1 MFKKKINFKFNL
13 LWGIIVI
20 SFLIRLIT
28 TYFFRDPSFDSANT
42 EWGVLVYNLV
52 NFKSYSIYH
61 FDNILVPSVYM
72 PPGYPLLLYI
82 IKMFSLND
90 AVFLNLIM
98 LFQIIL
104 GTYSIYVFYK
114 INLYLFSHKLS
125 LINSFIFS
133 IFPLN
138 IYMVGQLS
146 SITLTV
152 FLSLIFLDLLFMTIK
167 KNTLK
172 NIIFLS
178 IISGLLIITRGEFI
192 LIFASIIFFV
202 ILKKKINP
210 PNILK
215 IILITSLVISP
226 YMIRNYLHFN
236 QIMLT
241 KSLGFNLWKGNNELS
256 SVQGY
261 EEYKNLNFK
270 ELEFK
275 LNSLEKN
282 KRYELNRDEL
292 FLSEAKKYLA
302 QDPLRYLNLF
312 FKKIFSFY
320 FVDLN
325 STYPN
330 YYNFIHFFPVVL
342 FSILSFPGLFILYKK
357 KNIYADCLGLYLLFN
372 IVIFSCFFILP
383 RFKLIILPVQIILV
397 AYFIKYLLNKLN
409 MKNL

>member
-138 IYMVGQLS
+138 VYMVGQLS

-152 FLSLIFLDLLFMTIK
+152 FLSLIFLDLLFTTIK

-210 PNILK
+210 PNLLK

-282 KRYELNRDEL
+282 KRYELNRDKL

-409 MKNL
+409 VKNL

>member
-1 MFKKKINFKFNL
+1 M
-13 LWGIIVI
+13 
-20 SFLIRLIT
+20 
-28 TYFFRDPSFDSANT
+28 
-42 EWGVLVYNLV
+42 
-52 NFKSYSIYH
+52 
-61 FDNILVPSVYM
+61 
-72 PPGYPLLLYI
+72 
-82 IKMFSLND
+82 
-90 AVFLNLIM
+90 
-98 LFQIIL
+98 
-104 GTYSIYVFYK
+104 
-114 INLYLFSHKLS
+114 
-125 LINSFIFS
+125 
-133 IFPLN
+133 
-138 IYMVGQLS
+138 
-146 SITLTV
+146 
-152 FLSLIFLDLLFMTIK
+152 
-167 KNTLK
+167 
-172 NIIFLS
+172 
-178 IISGLLIITRGEFI
+178 
-192 LIFASIIFFV
+192 
-202 ILKKKINP
+202 LKKKINL
-210 PNILK
+210 PNLVK

-226 YMIRNYLHFN
+226 YMIRNYVHFN
-236 QIMLT
+236 QIILT

-261 EEYKNLNFK
+261 EEYKNVNFK

-282 KRYELNRDEL
+282 KRYELNRDKL
-292 FLSEAKKYLA
+292 FLKEAKKYLA
-302 QDPLRYLNLF
+302 QDPLKYLNLF

-409 MKNL
+409 IKNL